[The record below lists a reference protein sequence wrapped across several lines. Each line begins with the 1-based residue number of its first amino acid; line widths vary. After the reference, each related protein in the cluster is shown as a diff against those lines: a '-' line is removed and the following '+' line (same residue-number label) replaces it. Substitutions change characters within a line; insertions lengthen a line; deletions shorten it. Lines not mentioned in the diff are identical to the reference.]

1 MFEIPQARRRTRRRS
16 VVETIGRHLA
26 LRWQIFACMSF
37 LIVVA
42 AVILWAYETFPTAG
56 KGA

>member
-16 VVETIGRHLA
+16 VVETAGRHLA
-26 LRWQIFACMSF
+26 LRWQIYACAGF

-42 AVILWAYETFPTAG
+42 AFILWAYETFPAAG
-56 KGA
+56 KGG